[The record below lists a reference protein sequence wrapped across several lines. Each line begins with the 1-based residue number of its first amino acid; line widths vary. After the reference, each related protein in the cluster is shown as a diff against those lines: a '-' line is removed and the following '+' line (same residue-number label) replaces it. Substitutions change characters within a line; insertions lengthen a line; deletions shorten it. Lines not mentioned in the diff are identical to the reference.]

1 MFGCRN
7 KRLKSEGPV
16 WHVYID
22 ESGTPYYVRPSDR
35 TWKRNGKVGKDPFVL
50 GGIMTD
56 DPEELAKISLE
67 QPRRTKMGKKH
78 QRSPGHGELKHSE
91 SNDRVI
97 KSVIRS
103 IDGSNAVPFMVVVE
117 KLDPETEDVLDKF
130 ELYARSIGDLA
141 QLVADLGLSGEYR
154 FIIDSSAYY
163 NQEWFEEQIRRTF
176 SNITGLTLS
185 DDFVQKMDS
194 RNSPQIQTADMLVG
208 ERKEREE
215 RGSGDLFDEMHGIR
229 TRRRDNRRE

>member
-7 KRLKSEGPV
+7 KRLKSERPV
-16 WHVYID
+16 WYVYVD

-67 QPRRTKMGKKH
+67 QPRRTKIPGKY
-78 QRSPGHGELKHSE
+78 RPPGHGELKHVE

-103 IDGSNAVPFMVVVE
+103 IDASDARSFMVIVE
-117 KLDPETEDVLDKF
+117 KLDPDTEDVLDKY
-130 ELYARSIGDLA
+130 ELYTRSIGDLA
-141 QLVADLGLSGEYR
+141 EMIADLGLSGEYR
-154 FIIDSSAYY
+154 FFIDSSRYY
-163 NQEWFEEQIRRTF
+163 DQARFEELIKRAFRDI
-176 SNITGLTLS
+176 NRITLS
-185 DDFVQKMDS
+185 DKFVQEIDS
-194 RNSPQIQTADMLVG
+194 KKSPQIQTADMLIG

-215 RGSGDLFDEMHGIR
+215 RGSGDLFDERHGIR
-229 TRRRDNRRE
+229 TKRRNNRRK